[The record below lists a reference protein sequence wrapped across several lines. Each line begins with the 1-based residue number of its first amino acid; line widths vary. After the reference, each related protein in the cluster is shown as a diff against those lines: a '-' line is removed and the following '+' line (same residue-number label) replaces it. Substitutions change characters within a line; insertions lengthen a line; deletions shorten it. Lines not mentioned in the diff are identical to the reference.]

1 MRCRSSHCKT
11 LQRRLLGYYVFS
23 MTSSHQLSKDTRTQF
38 EQIVLL
44 LQGGGALG
52 SYQAGVYQALA
63 EADLHPN
70 WVAGISIG
78 AINAAIIAGS
88 APDKRV
94 DRLREFWE
102 AVSTSPL
109 GIPYFK
115 SIELRNTFVH
125 QLVNQGRAMG
135 ILLCG
140 APNFFAPRVLP
151 PTLWPAGGPDKASY
165 YDTAPLRS
173 TLERLVDF
181 DRINTG
187 AMRLSVGAV
196 NVGTG
201 NFAYFDTT
209 TNRIRPEHVMAS
221 GSLPPGFAATEV
233 DGEYY
238 WDGGLVSNTPL
249 QWVLESRPRKDTLA
263 FQIDLWSAHGALPR
277 DMTEVEVRYKDIMY
291 SSRTRTATDGY
302 KHRQKLRIAVAHLLK
317 KMPAEFRNTAHAKML
332 QREADEKVC
341 NIVHLIY
348 RARSYEGIAKDF
360 LFSRRMMDEHWASG
374 YDNARRTL
382 AEPEVMRLPDPIEG
396 VRVFDVCK
404 DDSE

>member
-1 MRCRSSHCKT
+1 VPNR
-11 LQRRLLGYYVFS
+11 
-23 MTSSHQLSKDTRTQF
+23 TSSQPHSQKDTRTQF

-78 AINAAIIAGS
+78 AINAAIIAGNAS
-88 APDKRV
+88 HKRV
-94 DRLREFWE
+94 DRLRDFWE
-102 AVSTSPL
+102 TVSTSPL
-109 GIPYFK
+109 GIPYYK
-115 SIELRNTFVH
+115 SIELQNALVH
-125 QLVNQGRAMG
+125 HLVNQGRAVN
-135 ILLCG
+135 ILLFG
-140 APNFFAPRVLP
+140 APNFFTPRVP
-151 PTLWPAGGPDKASY
+151 PVTLWPAGTPDKASY
-165 YDTAPLRS
+165 YDTAPLKA

-181 DRINTG
+181 DRINAG
-187 AMRLSVGAV
+187 HVRFSVGAV

-209 TNRIRPEHVMAS
+209 THRIRPEHVMAS
-221 GSLPPGFAATEV
+221 GSLPPGFSATEV

-249 QWVLESRPRKDTLA
+249 QWVLNSQPGKDTLA
-263 FQIDLWSAHGALPR
+263 FQIDLWSARGALPR
-277 DMTEVEVRYKDIMY
+277 DLTEVEVRQKDIVY
-291 SSRTRTATDGY
+291 SSRTRAATNQY
-302 KHRQKLRIAVAHLLK
+302 KEAQKLRIAIANLMKQL
-317 KMPAEFRNTAHAKML
+317 PDEFRKSDDARKL
-332 QREADEKVC
+332 RQEADEKVC
-341 NIVHLIY
+341 NIVHLTY

-360 LFSRRMMDEHWASG
+360 LFSRRMMEEHWKSG
-374 YDNARRTL
+374 HDSARRAL

-404 DDSE
+404 DDYE

>member
-1 MRCRSSHCKT
+1 
-11 LQRRLLGYYVFS
+11 
-23 MTSSHQLSKDTRTQF
+23 MTSYQTNSQKDTRTQF
-38 EQIVLL
+38 ERIVLL

-78 AINAAIIAGS
+78 AINAAIIAGN

-109 GIPYFK
+109 GIPYIK
-115 SIELRNTFVH
+115 SIELQNAFVH
-125 QLVNQGRAMG
+125 QLVNQGRAVN
-135 ILLCG
+135 ILMFG
-140 APNFFAPRVLP
+140 APNFFTPRVP
-151 PTLWPAGGPDKASY
+151 PGTLWPAGTPDKASY
-165 YDTAPLRS
+165 YDTSPLRA

-181 DRINTG
+181 DRINAG
-187 AMRLSVGAV
+187 RMRFSVGAV

-201 NFAYFDTT
+201 NFSYFDTT
-209 TNRIRPEHVMAS
+209 TDRIRPEHVMAS
-221 GSLPPGFAATEV
+221 GSLPPGFPATEV

-249 QWVLESRPRKDTLA
+249 QWVLDSQPRKDTLA
-263 FQIDLWSAHGALPR
+263 FQIDLWSARGALPH
-277 DMTEVEVRYKDIMY
+277 DLTEVEARHKDIVY
-291 SSRTRTATDGY
+291 SSRTRAATDQY
-302 KHRQKLRIAVAHLLK
+302 KEAQKLRIAIANLMKQLPDELRHS
-317 KMPAEFRNTAHAKML
+317 ENAKIL
-332 QREADEKVC
+332 QQQADEKVC

-360 LFSRRMMDEHWASG
+360 EFSRRTMEEHWESG

-382 AEPEVMRLPDPIEG
+382 AEPEVMRLPDPMKGFEFSMFAKTIPN
-396 VRVFDVCK
+396 RVDQKSWPV
-404 DDSE
+404 SGRHRP

>member
-1 MRCRSSHCKT
+1 
-11 LQRRLLGYYVFS
+11 
-23 MTSSHQLSKDTRTQF
+23 MTSNQTSSRKDTRTQF

-78 AINAAIIAGS
+78 AINAAIIAGN

-102 AVSTSPL
+102 TVSTSPL

-115 SIELRNTFVH
+115 SIELQNTFVH
-125 QLVNQGRAMG
+125 HLVNQGRAVN
-135 ILLCG
+135 ILLFG
-140 APNFFAPRVLP
+140 APSFFTPRMP
-151 PTLWPAGGPDKASY
+151 PVALWPADAPDKASY
-165 YDTAPLRS
+165 YDTAPLKA

-181 DRINTG
+181 DRINAG
-187 AMRLSVGAV
+187 HMRFSVGAV

-209 TNRIRPEHVMAS
+209 TDRIRPEHVMAS
-221 GSLPPGFAATEV
+221 GSLPPGFPATEV

-249 QWVLESRPRKDTLA
+249 QWVLDSQPRKDTLA
-263 FQIDLWSAHGALPR
+263 FQIDLWSARGALPH
-277 DMTEVEVRYKDIMY
+277 DLTEVECA
-291 SSRTRTATDGY
+291 TRTSCIRAEPGQQRINTSET
-302 KHRQKLRIAVAHLLK
+302 QKLRIAIANLLK
-317 KMPAEFRNTAHAKML
+317 EIPDEFRNSEHAKML
-332 QREADEKVC
+332 QQEADEKVC

-360 LFSRRMMDEHWASG
+360 LFSRRMMEEHWESG
-374 YDNARRTL
+374 YDDARRSL
-382 AEPEVMRLPDPIEG
+382 AEPEVMRRPDPIEG
-396 VRVFDVCK
+396 VRIFDVCK
-404 DDSE
+404 DVSNRVDLKP

>member
-1 MRCRSSHCKT
+1 
-11 LQRRLLGYYVFS
+11 
-23 MTSSHQLSKDTRTQF
+23 MTSSQTAQKDTRTPF
-38 EQIVLL
+38 EQIVLV

-63 EADLHPN
+63 EANLHPN

-78 AINAAIIAGS
+78 AINSAIIAGN

-115 SIELRNTFVH
+115 SVELQNAFVH
-125 QLVNQGRAMG
+125 KLVNQGRAVS
-135 ILLCG
+135 ILLFG
-140 APNFFAPRVLP
+140 APNFFTPRVP
-151 PTLWPAGGPDKASY
+151 PAALWPAEAPDKASY
-165 YDTAPLRS
+165 YDTAPLKA

-181 DRINTG
+181 DRINAG
-187 AMRLSVGAV
+187 SMRFSVGSV

-201 NFAYFDTT
+201 NFAYFDNTT
-209 TNRIRPEHVMAS
+209 QRIRPEHVIAS
-221 GSLPPGFAATEV
+221 GSLPPGFPATEV

-249 QWVLESRPRKDTLA
+249 QWVLDAQPRKDTLA
-263 FQIDLWSAHGALPR
+263 FEIDLWSARGALPH
-277 DMTEVEVRYKDIMY
+277 DLTEVEVRHKDIVY
-291 SSRTRTATDGY
+291 SSRTRAATDHY
-302 KHRQKLRIAVAHLLK
+302 KALQKLRIALANFMKQLPDELQHS
-317 KMPAEFRNTAHAKML
+317 ENAKIL
-332 QREADEKVC
+332 QQEADEKVC

-360 LFSRRMMDEHWASG
+360 EFSRRTMEEHWKSG
-374 YDNARRTL
+374 YHNARRTL

-396 VRVFDVCK
+396 VRIFDVCK
-404 DDSE
+404 DESEQGRWTAMTTV

>member
-1 MRCRSSHCKT
+1 MTQYQPSS
-11 LQRRLLGYYVFS
+11 Q
-23 MTSSHQLSKDTRTQF
+23 KDTRTQF

-52 SYQAGVYQALA
+52 SYQAGAYQALV
-63 EADLHPN
+63 EADLQPN

-78 AINAAIIAGS
+78 AVNAAIIAGN
-88 APDKRV
+88 PPEKRV

-102 AVSTSPL
+102 TVCTSPL

-115 SIELRNTFVH
+115 SIELRNAIVH
-125 QLVNQGRAMG
+125 QLVNQARATN
-135 ILLCG
+135 ILLYG
-140 APNFFAPRVLP
+140 TPHFFTPRVP
-151 PTLWPAGGPDKASY
+151 PAALWPAGSPDKASY
-165 YDTAPLRS
+165 YDTAPLKA

-187 AMRLSVGAV
+187 SMRFSIGAV

-209 TNRIRPEHVMAS
+209 ADRIRPEHVLAS
-221 GSLPPGFAATEV
+221 GSLPPGFPATEV
-233 DGEYY
+233 DREYY

-249 QWVLESRPRKDTLA
+249 QWVLEGRPRKDTLA
-263 FQIDLWSAHGALPR
+263 FQIDLWSARGALPH
-277 DMTEVEVRYKDIMY
+277 DLTEVDVRHKDIVY
-291 SSRTRTATDGY
+291 SSRTRAATDQY
-302 KHRQKLRIAVAHLLK
+302 RALQKLRIAL
-317 KMPAEFRNTAHAKML
+317 AELMKELPDELRHSEHAKIL
-332 QREADEKVC
+332 QQEADEKVC

-348 RARSYEGIAKDF
+348 RARSYEGVAKDF
-360 LFSRRMMDEHWASG
+360 EFSRRTMEEHWKSG

-382 AEPEVMRLPDPIEG
+382 AEPEVMRRPDPIEG

-404 DDSE
+404 DDSNKVEKEP